1 MAVEERDPYTGH
13 MTTGHEW
20 NGIKE
25 LNTRVPRAVYFFL
38 AVTATF
44 SVIYW
49 LLMPAWPLGWS
60 YTKGLLGI
68 DQREAVTEALQQAA
82 AARAPW
88 TKRIETQS
96 FAEIE
101 ADPDLM
107 RDVRETGHRLFG
119 DNCAACHGV
128 NAQGRKGFPN
138 LTGPSWLWGGDP
150 ETIAETVR
158 VGINSANKDTR
169 VSQMP
174 AFGRDHILERKDI
187 MNVVA
192 YVRSLSDSTLV
203 TKANTPEIAAGREV
217 FVANCAAC
225 HGEDA
230 KGIHTGAPDLTDRFW
245 IYGGDEQSV
254 FNSVWNGHQGQM
266 PTWEKRLSPV
276 ERKILALYLVD
287 LRSHEQ

>member
-13 MTTGHEW
+13 MTTSHEW

-119 DNCAACHGV
+119 DNCAACHG
-128 NAQGRKGFPN
+128 
-138 LTGPSWLWGGDP
+138 
-150 ETIAETVR
+150 
-158 VGINSANKDTR
+158 
-169 VSQMP
+169 
-174 AFGRDHILERKDI
+174 
-187 MNVVA
+187 
-192 YVRSLSDSTLV
+192 
-203 TKANTPEIAAGREV
+203 
-217 FVANCAAC
+217 
-225 HGEDA
+225 
-230 KGIHTGAPDLTDRFW
+230 
-245 IYGGDEQSV
+245 
-254 FNSVWNGHQGQM
+254 
-266 PTWEKRLSPV
+266 
-276 ERKILALYLVD
+276 
-287 LRSHEQ
+287 